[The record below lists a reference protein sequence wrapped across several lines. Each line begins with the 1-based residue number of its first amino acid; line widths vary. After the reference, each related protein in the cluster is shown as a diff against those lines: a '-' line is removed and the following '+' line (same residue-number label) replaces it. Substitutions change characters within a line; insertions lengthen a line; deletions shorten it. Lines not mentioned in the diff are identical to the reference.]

1 MWPFRT
7 RTYNSAEPMFSQP
20 AEQQNQPLSR
30 ALAKNIATLQKIF
43 ANCSDV
49 TYRELSI
56 GQAMIPAQL
65 LFVNGLADETTIND
79 YILKSLKEIRNPN
92 LQITNPNSLDEIKKG
107 FLEVGNVTEV
117 LNFGEVADAILTGGT
132 VFLLEGSDK
141 ALKIGTKGVE
151 ARQVAEPITEGVV
164 RGPREGFTE
173 TIRINTA
180 LLRRKVKSSK
190 LKMEKFIIGSVTK
203 TEVNIAYLEGTANPK
218 LITEVRERLSR
229 IKVDSILESAYIE
242 ELIEDTPFTFLPTIE
257 HSERPDKVAAE
268 ILGGRVAI
276 LTDGTPF
283 VLLVPTMMFQFLQS
297 SEDYYDR
304 YPYAIM
310 IRLVR
315 FLFLNLALLLPAV
328 YIALTTFHQEMLPTS
343 LLLSIIYSH
352 KGVPFPTVIEVFLM
366 EITFETLREA
376 GIRLPRP
383 VGQAVSIVGAL
394 VIGQAAVQAS
404 IVSPATVIVV
414 AVTGISSFAI
424 PSYNFAM
431 AIRLLRFIM
440 MFLASIMGMFGI
452 LLGMLVF
459 QAHLV
464 SLRSFGVPY
473 FAPLAPFNFKDA
485 KDLLIRVPWWAMG
498 ERPRLLGTNNRG
510 KQKFFLKPGP
520 PDENKQ

>member
-1 MWPFRT
+1 
-7 RTYNSAEPMFSQP
+7 MFSQP

-30 ALAKNIATLQKIF
+30 ALAKNIAKLQNIF

-49 TYRELSI
+49 TYRELTI

-65 LFVNGLADETTIND
+65 LFVNGLTDETTINEN
-79 YILKSLKEIRNPN
+79 ILKSLKEIRNPN
-92 LQITNPNSLDEIKKG
+92 LQVTDPNSLDEIKKG

-117 LNFGEVADAILTGGT
+117 LNFSEVSDAILTGST

-151 ARQVAEPITEGVV
+151 ARQVAEPTTEGVV

-173 TIRINTA
+173 TLRVNTA
-180 LLRRKVKSSK
+180 LLRRKIKSSK
-190 LKMEKFIIGSVTK
+190 FKIEKFIIGSVTN
-203 TEVNIAYLEGTANPK
+203 TEVNIAYLEGTVNPK

-242 ELIEDTPFTFLPTIE
+242 ELIEDTPFTIMPLIE

-268 ILGGRVAI
+268 IMSGRVAI
-276 LTDGTPF
+276 LTEGTPF
-283 VLLVPTMMFQFLQS
+283 VLMVPTMIFQFLQS
-297 SEDYYDR
+297 SEDYYER

-315 FLFLNLALLLPAV
+315 FFFLNLALLLPAV

-343 LLLSIIYSH
+343 LLLSVIFSH
-352 KGVPFPTVIEVFLM
+352 KGVPFPTAIEVFIM
-366 EITFETLREA
+366 EITFEALREA
-376 GIRLPRP
+376 GIRLPQQ

-404 IVSPATVIVV
+404 IISPATVIIV
-414 AVTGISSFAI
+414 ALTGISSFAI
-424 PSYNFAM
+424 PSYNFSL

-464 SLRSFGVPY
+464 SLRSFGEPY
-473 FAPLAPFNFKDA
+473 FAPLAPFNLKDA

-498 ERPRLLGTNNRG
+498 ERPRLQGANNRG